1 MIIGVSSDR
10 WFLRS
15 IRIVS
20 ALLLLLSVTP
30 SARADDT
37 WHNIY
42 HSLKRFF
49 TGESS
54 SSPSPNHRSKRS
66 AKHVRTDRSSESAS
80 TTLEGSPEPGASP
93 TPRVVVLPAA
103 SPAPESDQEILSA
116 PAKPETPVKPEAAVK
131 PEASPNLTPVLLS
144 LPQAT
149 PNGSPSIL
157 PSATP
162 GTGNAKSN

>member
-10 WFLRS
+10 WFLHS
-15 IRIVS
+15 IRIAS

-30 SARADDT
+30 SVRADDT

-49 TGESS
+49 TGQSS

-66 AKHVRTDRSSESAS
+66 AKHTDRSSESAS

-103 SPAPESDQEILSA
+103 SPTPESDQEILSA
-116 PAKPETPVKPEAAVK
+116 PAKPEAAVK

-149 PNGSPSIL
+149 PKGSPSIL

>member
-1 MIIGVSSDR
+1 MIIDVNSDR
-10 WFLRS
+10 GLLRS

-20 ALLLLLSVTP
+20 ALVLLLSVMP

-49 TGESS
+49 TGNSNP
-54 SSPSPNHRSKRS
+54 SPSPSHRTKHP
-66 AKHVRTDRSSESAS
+66 ANHVRTNRSIESAS
-80 TTLEGSPEPGASP
+80 TTPEGSPENGASP

-103 SPAPESDQEILSA
+103 SPAAESNQTTLSP
-116 PAKPETPVKPEAAVK
+116 PAKPAATSS
-131 PEASPNLTPVLLS
+131 PASPNLTPVLLS
-144 LPQAT
+144 LPLPT
-149 PNGSPSIL
+149 PNGSPRSL

-162 GTGNAKSN
+162 GMGNATSN

>member
-20 ALLLLLSVTP
+20 ALMFLLSVTP
-30 SARADDT
+30 SAQADDT

-54 SSPSPNHRSKRS
+54 SSPSLKHRAKRS
-66 AKHVRTDRSSESAS
+66 ANHGRTDRSSELAS
-80 TTLEGSPEPGASP
+80 TTPAGSPEPGVSP

-103 SPAPESDQEILSA
+103 SPAAESDQEILSQ
-116 PAKPETPVKPEAAVK
+116 PAKPEALVK

-144 LPQAT
+144 MPLPT
-149 PNGSPSIL
+149 PSGSPKIL
-157 PSATP
+157 PSAAP
-162 GTGNAKSN
+162 GTGNATSH

>member
-15 IRIVS
+15 IRI
-20 ALLLLLSVTP
+20 ALALMLLLSVTP
-30 SARADDT
+30 SAQADDT

-54 SSPSPNHRSKRS
+54 PSPSPKHRAKRS
-66 AKHVRTDRSSESAS
+66 ASHARTDRSSELAS
-80 TTLEGSPEPGASP
+80 TTPAGSPEPGVSP

-116 PAKPETPVKPEAAVK
+116 PAKPEAAVKPEAAAK
-131 PEASPNLTPVLLS
+131 PQASPNLTPVLLS

-162 GTGNAKSN
+162 GTGNARSN

>member
-15 IRIVS
+15 IRMAS
-20 ALLLLLSVTP
+20 ALLLFLSVTP
-30 SARADDT
+30 SVRADDT

-116 PAKPETPVKPEAAVK
+116 PAKPEAAVK

>member
-15 IRIVS
+15 MRI
-20 ALLLLLSVTP
+20 ALALMLLFPVTP
-30 SARADDT
+30 SAQADDT

-54 SSPSPNHRSKRS
+54 SSPSPKHRAKRS
-66 AKHVRTDRSSESAS
+66 VSHARTDRSPELASA
-80 TTLEGSPEPGASP
+80 TPAGSPEPGVSR

-103 SPAPESDQEILSA
+103 SPTAESDQEILSQ
-116 PAKPETPVKPEAAVK
+116 PAKPETAVK

-144 LPQAT
+144 QPLPT
-149 PNGSPSIL
+149 PGGSPRIL
-157 PSATP
+157 PPAAP
-162 GTGNAKSN
+162 GTGNATSN

>member
-1 MIIGVSSDR
+1 MIVGVSSDR

-15 IRIVS
+15 IRI
-20 ALLLLLSVTP
+20 ALALMLLLSVTP
-30 SARADDT
+30 SAQADDT

-54 SSPSPNHRSKRS
+54 SSPSPKHRAKRS
-66 AKHVRTDRSSESAS
+66 ASHARTDRSSELAS
-80 TTLEGSPEPGASP
+80 TTPAGSPEPGVSP

-103 SPAPESDQEILSA
+103 SPAAESDQEILSQ
-116 PAKPETPVKPEAAVK
+116 PAKPEALVK

-144 LPQAT
+144 MPLPT
-149 PNGSPSIL
+149 PSGSPKIL
-157 PSATP
+157 PSAAP
-162 GTGNAKSN
+162 GTGNATSN

>member
-15 IRIVS
+15 IRI
-20 ALLLLLSVTP
+20 ALALMLILSVTP
-30 SARADDT
+30 SAQADDT

-54 SSPSPNHRSKRS
+54 SSPSPKHRAKRS
-66 AKHVRTDRSSESAS
+66 ASHARTDRSSELAS
-80 TTLEGSPEPGASP
+80 TTPAGSPEPGVSP

-103 SPAPESDQEILSA
+103 SPAAESDHEILSQ
-116 PAKPETPVKPEAAVK
+116 PAKPEALVK

-144 LPQAT
+144 MPLPT
-149 PNGSPSIL
+149 PSGSPKIL
-157 PSATP
+157 PSAAP
-162 GTGNAKSN
+162 GTGNATSN

>member
-1 MIIGVSSDR
+1 MTIGVSSDR

-15 IRIVS
+15 IRI
-20 ALLLLLSVTP
+20 ALALMLLLSVTP
-30 SARADDT
+30 SAQADDT

-54 SSPSPNHRSKRS
+54 SSPSPKHRAKRS
-66 AKHVRTDRSSESAS
+66 ASHARTDRSSELAS
-80 TTLEGSPEPGASP
+80 TTPAGSPEPGVSP

-103 SPAPESDQEILSA
+103 SPAAENDQEILSQ
-116 PAKPETPVKPEAAVK
+116 PAKPEPVVK

-144 LPQAT
+144 MPLPT
-149 PNGSPSIL
+149 PGGSPKIL
-157 PSATP
+157 PSAAP
-162 GTGNAKSN
+162 GTGNATSN

>member
-10 WFLRS
+10 WFLLS
-15 IRIVS
+15 IRI
-20 ALLLLLSVTP
+20 ALALMLLLSVTP
-30 SARADDT
+30 SAQADDT

-54 SSPSPNHRSKRS
+54 SSPSPKHRAKRS
-66 AKHVRTDRSSESAS
+66 ASHARTDRSSELAS
-80 TTLEGSPEPGASP
+80 TTPAGSPEPGVSP

-103 SPAPESDQEILSA
+103 SPAAESDQAILSQ
-116 PAKPETPVKPEAAVK
+116 PAKPEAVIKPEAVVK

-144 LPQAT
+144 MPLPT
-149 PNGSPSIL
+149 PSGSPKIL
-157 PSATP
+157 PSAAP
-162 GTGNAKSN
+162 GTGNATSN

>member
-15 IRIVS
+15 IRMVS

-54 SSPSPNHRSKRS
+54 SSPSPNYRAKRS
-66 AKHVRTDRSSESAS
+66 AKHLRNDRSSESAS
-80 TTLEGSPEPGASP
+80 TTLGGSPEPGASP
-93 TPRVVVLPAA
+93 TPRLVILPAA
-103 SPAPESDQEILSA
+103 SPAAESDQAIISP
-116 PAKPETPVKPEAAVK
+116 PAK

-144 LPQAT
+144 LPLPT
-149 PNGSPSIL
+149 PSGSPSIL

-162 GTGNAKSN
+162 RTGNATPN

>member
-15 IRIVS
+15 IRI
-20 ALLLLLSVTP
+20 ALALMLLLSVTP
-30 SARADDT
+30 SAQADDT

-54 SSPSPNHRSKRS
+54 SSPSPKHRAKRS
-66 AKHVRTDRSSESAS
+66 ASHARTDRSSELAS
-80 TTLEGSPEPGASP
+80 TTPAGSPEPGVSP

-103 SPAPESDQEILSA
+103 SPAAESDQEILSQ
-116 PAKPETPVKPEAAVK
+116 PAKPEALVK

-144 LPQAT
+144 MPLPT
-149 PNGSPSIL
+149 PSGSPKIL
-157 PSATP
+157 PSAAP
-162 GTGNAKSN
+162 GTGNATSN